1 MVIGSGTSVVGQG
14 MCKANPVTNF
24 TLKRPTPVPG

>member
-14 MCKANPVTNF
+14 MCAANAVTNF
-24 TLKRPTPVPG
+24 TLNRPTPVPG